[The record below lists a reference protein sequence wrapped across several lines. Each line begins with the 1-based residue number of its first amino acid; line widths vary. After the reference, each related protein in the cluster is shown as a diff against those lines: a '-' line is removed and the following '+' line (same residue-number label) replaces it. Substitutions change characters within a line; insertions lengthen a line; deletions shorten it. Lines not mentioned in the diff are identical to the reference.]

1 MSFPNNKRNS
11 FRVTDHVHLSAIRRS
26 EDDVVE
32 LVEKFD
38 DLRMQACLKTH
49 FSHQKET
56 RVPNLKVIKSRDS
69 EIGAYLQYLE
79 SQIHQLA
86 QLISDKSVKQD
97 RDRLEMVPVN
107 LSADGMRFCFEEPL
121 EVGEHLELL
130 IWLLPD
136 ELTVLALARVIR
148 IEEEEGKVWVSVKFE
163 TIHEEDQEAIVRHV
177 VRVQQNE
184 IREQK
189 AG

>member
-1 MSFPNNKRNS
+1 
-11 FRVTDHVHLSAIRRS
+11 
-26 EDDVVE
+26 
-32 LVEKFD
+32 
-38 DLRMQACLKTH
+38 
-49 FSHQKET
+49 
-56 RVPNLKVIKSRDS
+56 
-69 EIGAYLQYLE
+69 
-79 SQIHQLA
+79 
-86 QLISDKSVKQD
+86 
-97 RDRLEMVPVN
+97 MVPVN
-107 LSADGMRFCFEEPL
+107 LSAHGMRFCFEEPL

-136 ELTVLALARVIR
+136 ELTVLVIAKVIR

>member
-11 FRVTDHVHLSAIRRS
+11 FRVTDHVHLSVMRRS
-26 EDDVVE
+26 EDDLVE
-32 LVEKFD
+32 LIDNFD
-38 DLRMQACLKTH
+38 AYRMQACLKTH

-69 EIGAYLQYLE
+69 EIGTYLQYLE

-86 QLISDKSVKQD
+86 QLISDKSVRQD

-107 LSADGMRFCFEEPL
+107 LSADGMRFCFEEAL
-121 EVGEHLELL
+121 NVGECLELL

-136 ELTVLALARVIR
+136 ELIVLAFAKVIR
-148 IEEEEGKVWVSVKFE
+148 IEGQEGEVWVSVKFDR
-163 TIHEEDQEAIVRHV
+163 IHEEDREAIVRHV
-177 VRVQQNE
+177 VRVQQHE
-184 IREQK
+184 IREEK